1 MAEEFSLTPIP
12 LISTYKINVYTGTQL
27 HATITVFSIQKA
39 EELIKYYTDKGYTA
53 EIVE

>member
-12 LISTYKINVYTGTQL
+12 LITMYKINIYTGTQL
-27 HATITVFSIQKA
+27 HATTTAFSMQKA
-39 EELIKYYTDKGYTA
+39 QDLIKYYTDKGYTA